1 LNVLSPRAGR
11 NAIAREQ
18 QQVQQLQQE
27 QQQQLQSQLQA
38 LQASGTELDEALGP
52 LRCPAC
58 GKLRA
63 TYSQLHLHMVQ
74 RHKQPAPPLFK
85 LLPEGALQALSAAA
99 TGAVR
104 SEVAGT
110 GAAAAAG
117 TAAEAAGGAGGLQ
130 QDGADLSSSSSNS
143 SRSWG
148 LPTAFDARAG
158 TSSSS
163 SSGLRP
169 AWSPFDA
176 SSVQNSST
184 RTLGR
189 VNRYYN
195 SQGALFA
202 PPDGHQISLKYV
214 LLREGVD
221 VRLVQ
226 NQARAVDVSLAHGV
240 TQLLQRLLL
249 RGAESAQRYE
259 DVIVVVSDQM
269 THAAALERCR
279 RAGMGVVAVCRKVW
293 QYKGADVTLRWQW
306 VVSGRYDV

>member
-1 LNVLSPRAGR
+1 M
-11 NAIAREQ
+11 I
-18 QQVQQLQQE
+18 
-27 QQQQLQSQLQA
+27 
-38 LQASGTELDEALGP
+38 
-52 LRCPAC
+52 
-58 GKLRA
+58 
-63 TYSQLHLHMVQ
+63 Q

-85 LLPEGALQALSAAA
+85 LLPEGAPQALSAA
-99 TGAVR
+99 TGAVG
-104 SEVAGT
+104 SEAAGT
-110 GAAAAAG
+110 GAAATAG
-117 TAAEAAGGAGGLQ
+117 TAAAAGGGAEWLQ
-130 QDGADLSSSSSNS
+130 QEDA
-143 SRSWG
+143 
-148 LPTAFDARAG
+148 AF
-158 TSSSS
+158 SSSS
-163 SSGLRP
+163 SSGLRR

-240 TQLLQRLLL
+240 TQLLQRLLQ
-249 RGAESAQRYE
+249 RDAASAQHYE
-259 DVIVVVSDQM
+259 DVIVVISDQM
-269 THAAALERCR
+269 THAAALERCG
-279 RAGMGVVAVCRKVW
+279 RAGMGVVAVCRKTR

-306 VVSGRYDV
+306 VVSGRYDAVQEC